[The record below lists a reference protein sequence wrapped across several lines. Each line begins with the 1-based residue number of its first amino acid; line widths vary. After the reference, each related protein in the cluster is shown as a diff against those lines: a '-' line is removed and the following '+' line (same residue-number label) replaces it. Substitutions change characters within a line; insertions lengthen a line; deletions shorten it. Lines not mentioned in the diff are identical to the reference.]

1 MKIGIIGAGASGLMA
16 AVAASSSDHEI
27 YLFEKNEKIGKKL
40 YITGKGRCNITNDCL
55 DEDFF
60 QNVVRH
66 PEFLYSSYYGF
77 MPFQVMEF
85 FESNYLP
92 LKVERGQRV
101 FPKSDKSSDVI
112 KCFSNLLNENKV
124 KLELN
129 TEILS
134 IEKDSE
140 RFKLFTKDHIYSMDR
155 VIIAT
160 GGFTYPLTGSTG
172 DGYRFAKKF
181 GHTII
186 QPMAG
191 LVGLVCKVDGLA
203 SMKGL
208 SLKNVMLKA
217 QGKDIDREI
226 FGEMLITHYG
236 ISGPIAL
243 SMSSYINRKD
253 EVALFIDLKPALSEE
268 KLDQRILREI
278 ESQINKQ
285 ANTILKSL
293 VPHSMIP
300 TLLKLSEIPADLKGN
315 QWTVEN
321 RRNLV
326 HTLKNFPLNYQ
337 GLFNEKTGIVTS
349 GGISTLEINPSTM
362 ESKIMDGLYFAGE
375 IIDVDALTG
384 GFNLQIALST
394 GKLAGEEIIK

>member
-208 SLKNVMLKA
+208 SLKNVTLKA